1 MQTSFFCFAIA
12 NTRTGIEKKQIVL
25 GAKVVRLPRLGWV
38 FFCIFNWAW
47 LGPSWLDLAGCL
59 GHKSHLISEQIKQ
72 KCE

>member
-47 LGPSWLDLAGCL
+47 LGPS
-59 GHKSHLISEQIKQ
+59 
-72 KCE
+72 